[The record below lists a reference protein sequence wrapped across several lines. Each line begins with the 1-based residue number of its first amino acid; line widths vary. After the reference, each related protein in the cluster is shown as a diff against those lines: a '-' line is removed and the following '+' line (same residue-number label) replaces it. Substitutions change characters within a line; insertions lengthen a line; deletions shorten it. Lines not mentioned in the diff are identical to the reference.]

1 MTGNDTKKREITTLN
16 SAGKAPESR
25 VSQAI
30 GLEARTPEART
41 PEARTQAQ
49 SLTSRVIGPVAG
61 VGGLLFLMLFQGG
74 FFASGQIVPGI
85 VSEAQAGNAETM
97 TVEQTVK
104 PDFYQA
110 IGTVRSRNE
119 VDVVPRIIA
128 RILEIKVR
136 SGDRVKRGDVL
147 AVLDAKDLTSVVSQG
162 QDQLRS
168 VTASVGAADER
179 VKAARAA
186 LEMATRDLERNKTL
200 FEKNAIPR
208 RDYEQAMT
216 GFKQA
221 EAGVQ
226 QAIQQRNATSAQAS
240 AASQGIR
247 QAEVGLGYATVLSP
261 IDAIV
266 AERLADPGDLGN
278 PANVMLRLFD
288 PDALLLE
295 VPVREALVQE
305 VTLGATV
312 TYSVPSLARTFEG
325 SVREI
330 VPSVD
335 PRSRTFLIKVCIV
348 KSEGLMPGMFGSIR
362 VPLKSEKKVII
373 VPESAIIKT
382 GQLESVVEVEGG
394 RLLRRQIRSID
405 AGSGMREVVSGLK
418 SGQKILKVGNS
429 RS

>member
-1 MTGNDTKKREITTLN
+1 MTEVNNANK
-16 SAGKAPESR
+16 
-25 VSQAI
+25 
-30 GLEARTPEART
+30 
-41 PEARTQAQ
+41 Q
-49 SLTSRVIGPVAG
+49 SLTGRLIGPALG

-74 FFASGQIVPGI
+74 FFASGQIAPGMS
-85 VSEAQAGNAETM
+85 SEAQAGNVDTL
-97 TVEQTVK
+97 TVEQTAR

-136 SGDRVKRGDVL
+136 SGDVVKRGDVL
-147 AVLDAKDLTSVVSQG
+147 AILDAKDLSAVVSQG
-162 QDQLRS
+162 QEQLRA
-168 VTASVGAADER
+168 VTASVGAADEQ
-179 VKAARAA
+179 VKSAKAALDLATKEMERTRA
-186 LEMATRDLERNKTL
+186 L
-200 FEKNAIPR
+200 FEKNALAK
-208 RDYEQAMT
+208 RDYDQSIAA
-216 GFKQA
+216 FRQA
-221 EAGVQ
+221 EAGMQ
-226 QAIQQRNATSAQAS
+226 QAIQQRVAASAQA
-240 AASQGIR
+240 AAAGQGIK
-247 QAEVGLGYATVLSP
+247 QAEVGLGYATVVSP

-288 PDALLLE
+288 PATLLLE
-295 VPVREALVQE
+295 VPVRESLVQE
-305 VTLGATV
+305 VAIGSQV
-312 TYSVPSLARTFEG
+312 SYSVPSLGRTFEG
-325 SVREI
+325 TVREI

-335 PRSRTFLIKVCIV
+335 PRTRTFLVKVCID
-348 KSEGLMPGMFGSIR
+348 KSEGLMPGMFGTIR

-405 AGSGMREVVSGLK
+405 AGNGTREVISGLK
-418 SGQKILKVGNS
+418 PGQKILKVGNS

>member
-1 MTGNDTKKREITTLN
+1 MTEVNK
-16 SAGKAPESR
+16 
-25 VSQAI
+25 
-30 GLEARTPEART
+30 
-41 PEARTQAQ
+41 Q
-49 SLTSRVIGPVAG
+49 SLAGRLVGPVVG

-85 VSEAQAGNAETM
+85 SNEAQAGNVDAL
-97 TVEQTVK
+97 TVEQVAR

-136 SGDRVKRGDVL
+136 SGDVVKRGDVL
-147 AVLDAKDLTSVVSQG
+147 AVLDAKDLSAVVSQG
-162 QDQLRS
+162 QDQLRA
-168 VTASVGAADER
+168 VTASVGAADEQ
-179 VKAARAA
+179 VKSAKAAFDLASKEMERA
-186 LEMATRDLERNKTL
+186 RSL
-200 FEKNAIPR
+200 FEKNALAK
-208 RDYEQAMT
+208 RDYDQSIAA
-216 GFKQA
+216 FRQA
-221 EAGVQ
+221 EAGLQ
-226 QAIQQRNATSAQAS
+226 QAIQQRTAAS
-240 AASQGIR
+240 AYAAAAGQGIK
-247 QAEVGLGYATVLSP
+247 QAEVGLGYATVISP

-288 PDALLLE
+288 PATLLLE
-295 VPVREALVQE
+295 VPVRESLVQE
-305 VTLGATV
+305 VAVGSQV
-312 TYSVPSLARTFEG
+312 SYSVPSLGRTFEG
-325 SVREI
+325 TVREI

-335 PRSRTFLIKVCIV
+335 PRTRTFLVKVCID
-348 KSEGLMPGMFGSIR
+348 KSEGLMPGMFGTIR

-405 AGSGMREVVSGLK
+405 AGNGNREVISGLK
-418 SGQKILKVGNS
+418 PGQKILKVGNS

>member
-1 MTGNDTKKREITTLN
+1 MTEVNNANKK
-16 SAGKAPESR
+16 
-25 VSQAI
+25 
-30 GLEARTPEART
+30 
-41 PEARTQAQ
+41 
-49 SLTSRVIGPVAG
+49 SLTGRLIGPALG

-74 FFASGQIVPGI
+74 FFASGQIAPGMS
-85 VSEAQAGNAETM
+85 SEAQAGNVDTL
-97 TVEQTVK
+97 TVEQTAR

-136 SGDRVKRGDVL
+136 SGDVVKRGDVL
-147 AVLDAKDLTSVVSQG
+147 AILDAKDLSAVVSQG
-162 QDQLRS
+162 QEQLRA
-168 VTASVGAADER
+168 VTASVGAADEQ
-179 VKAARAA
+179 VKSAKAALDLATKEMERTRA
-186 LEMATRDLERNKTL
+186 L
-200 FEKNAIPR
+200 FEKNALAK
-208 RDYEQAMT
+208 RDYDQSIAA
-216 GFKQA
+216 FRQA
-221 EAGVQ
+221 EAGMQ
-226 QAIQQRNATSAQAS
+226 QAIQQRAAASAQA
-240 AASQGIR
+240 AAAGQGIK
-247 QAEVGLGYATVLSP
+247 QAEVGLGYATVVSP

-288 PDALLLE
+288 PATLLLE
-295 VPVREALVQE
+295 VPVRESLVQE
-305 VTLGATV
+305 VAIGSQV
-312 TYSVPSLARTFEG
+312 SYSVPSLGRTFEG
-325 SVREI
+325 TVREI

-335 PRSRTFLIKVCIV
+335 PRTRTFLVKVCID
-348 KSEGLMPGMFGSIR
+348 KSEGLMPGMFGTIR

-405 AGSGMREVVSGLK
+405 AGNGTREVISGLK
-418 SGQKILKVGNS
+418 PGQKILKVGNS

>member
-1 MTGNDTKKREITTLN
+1 MTGVNIADKNNKKSL
-16 SAGKAPESR
+16 
-25 VSQAI
+25 
-30 GLEARTPEART
+30 AR
-41 PEARTQAQ
+41 
-49 SLTSRVIGPVAG
+49 SLVGPVAG

-74 FFASGQIVPGI
+74 FFASGQIMPGI
-85 VSEAQAGNAETM
+85 GNEAQAGNTD
-97 TVEQTVK
+97 TLTIEQSVK

-119 VDVVPRIIA
+119 IDVVPRIIA

-136 SGDRVKRGDVL
+136 SGDVVKRGDVL
-147 AVLDAKDLTSVVSQG
+147 AVLDAKDLSAVVSQG
-162 QDQLRS
+162 QDQLRA
-168 VTASVGAADER
+168 VTASVGAADEQ
-179 VKAARAA
+179 VKSAKAALDLATK
-186 LEMATRDLERNKTL
+186 EMERTRSL
-200 FEKNAIPR
+200 FEKNALAK
-208 RDYEQAMT
+208 RDYDQSMAA
-216 GFKQA
+216 FRQA
-221 EAGVQ
+221 EAGLQ
-226 QAIQQRNATSAQAS
+226 QAIQQRAAAS
-240 AASQGIR
+240 ANAAAAGQGIR
-247 QAEVGLGYATVLSP
+247 QAEVGLGYATVVSP

-288 PDALLLE
+288 PATLLLE
-295 VPVREALVQE
+295 VPVRESLVQE
-305 VTLGATV
+305 VAIGSQV
-312 TYSVPSLARTFEG
+312 SYSVPSLGRTFEG

-335 PRSRTFLIKVCIV
+335 PRTRTFLVKVCID
-348 KSEGLMPGMFGSIR
+348 KSEGLMPGMFGTIR

-405 AGSGMREVVSGLK
+405 AGDGNREVISGLK
-418 SGQKILKVGNS
+418 PGQKILKVGNS

>member
-1 MTGNDTKKREITTLN
+1 MTEVNNANK
-16 SAGKAPESR
+16 
-25 VSQAI
+25 
-30 GLEARTPEART
+30 
-41 PEARTQAQ
+41 Q
-49 SLTSRVIGPVAG
+49 SLTGRLIGPALG

-74 FFASGQIVPGI
+74 FFASGQIAPGMS
-85 VSEAQAGNAETM
+85 SEAQAGNVDTL
-97 TVEQTVK
+97 TVEQTAR

-136 SGDRVKRGDVL
+136 SGDVVKRGDVL
-147 AVLDAKDLTSVVSQG
+147 AILDAKDLSAVVSQG
-162 QDQLRS
+162 QEQLRA
-168 VTASVGAADER
+168 VTASVGAADEQ
-179 VKAARAA
+179 VKSAKAALDLATKEMERTRA
-186 LEMATRDLERNKTL
+186 L
-200 FEKNAIPR
+200 FEKNALAK
-208 RDYEQAMT
+208 RDYDQSIAA
-216 GFKQA
+216 FRQA
-221 EAGVQ
+221 EAGMQ
-226 QAIQQRNATSAQAS
+226 QAIQQRAAASAQA
-240 AASQGIR
+240 AAAGQGIK
-247 QAEVGLGYATVLSP
+247 QAEVGLGYATVVSP

-288 PDALLLE
+288 PATLLLE
-295 VPVREALVQE
+295 VPVRESLVQE
-305 VTLGATV
+305 VAIGSQV
-312 TYSVPSLARTFEG
+312 SYSVPSLGRTFEG
-325 SVREI
+325 TVREI

-335 PRSRTFLIKVCIV
+335 PRTRTFLVKVCID
-348 KSEGLMPGMFGSIR
+348 KSEGLMPGMFGTIR

-405 AGSGMREVVSGLK
+405 AGNGTREVISGLK
-418 SGQKILKVGNS
+418 PGQKILKVGNS

>member
-1 MTGNDTKKREITTLN
+1 MTETNTENKNNKQPL
-16 SAGKAPESR
+16 
-25 VSQAI
+25 
-30 GLEARTPEART
+30 ARR
-41 PEARTQAQ
+41 
-49 SLTSRVIGPVAG
+49 LVGPVVG

-74 FFASGQIVPGI
+74 FFASGQIAPGI
-85 VSEAQAGNAETM
+85 SSETQAGNADTL
-97 TVEQTVK
+97 TVEQAVK

-136 SGDRVKRGDVL
+136 SGDVVKRGDVL
-147 AVLDAKDLTSVVSQG
+147 AVLDAKDLSAVVSQG
-162 QDQLRS
+162 QEQLRA
-168 VTASVGAADER
+168 VTASVGAADEQ
-179 VKAARAA
+179 VKSAKAALDLATKEMERTRA
-186 LEMATRDLERNKTL
+186 L
-200 FEKNAIPR
+200 FEKNALAK
-208 RDYEQAMT
+208 RDYDQSMAA
-216 GFKQA
+216 FRQA
-221 EAGVQ
+221 EAGMQ
-226 QAIQQRNATSAQAS
+226 QAIQQRAAASAQA
-240 AASQGIR
+240 AAAGQGIK
-247 QAEVGLGYATVLSP
+247 QAEVGLGYATIISP

-288 PDALLLE
+288 PESLLLE
-295 VPVREALVQE
+295 VPVRESLVQE
-305 VTLGATV
+305 VAIGSQV
-312 TYSVPSLARTFEG
+312 SYSVPSLGRTFEG

-335 PRSRTFLIKVCIV
+335 PRTRTFLVKVCID
-348 KSEGLMPGMFGSIR
+348 KSEGLMPGMFGTIR

-373 VPESAIIKT
+373 VPESAIIKA

-405 AGSGMREVVSGLK
+405 AGNGNREVISGLK
-418 SGQKILKVGNS
+418 PGQKILKVGNS

>member
-1 MTGNDTKKREITTLN
+1 MTETNTENKNNKQPL
-16 SAGKAPESR
+16 
-25 VSQAI
+25 
-30 GLEARTPEART
+30 ARR
-41 PEARTQAQ
+41 
-49 SLTSRVIGPVAG
+49 LVGPVVG

-74 FFASGQIVPGI
+74 FFASGQIAPGI
-85 VSEAQAGNAETM
+85 SSEAQAGNADTL
-97 TVEQTVK
+97 TVEQAVK

-136 SGDRVKRGDVL
+136 SGDVVKRGDVL
-147 AVLDAKDLTSVVSQG
+147 AVLDAKDLSAVVSQG
-162 QDQLRS
+162 QEQLRA
-168 VTASVGAADER
+168 VTASVGAADEQ
-179 VKAARAA
+179 VKSAKAALDLATKEMERTRA
-186 LEMATRDLERNKTL
+186 L
-200 FEKNAIPR
+200 FEKNALAK
-208 RDYEQAMT
+208 RDYDQSMAA
-216 GFKQA
+216 FRQA
-221 EAGVQ
+221 EAGMQ
-226 QAIQQRNATSAQAS
+226 QAIQQRAAASAQA
-240 AASQGIR
+240 AAAGQGIK
-247 QAEVGLGYATVLSP
+247 QAEVGLGYATIISP

-288 PDALLLE
+288 PESLLLE
-295 VPVREALVQE
+295 VPVRESLVQE
-305 VTLGATV
+305 VAIGSQV
-312 TYSVPSLARTFEG
+312 SYSVPSLGRTFEG

-335 PRSRTFLIKVCIV
+335 PRTRTFLVKVCID
-348 KSEGLMPGMFGSIR
+348 KSEGLMPGMFGTIR

-373 VPESAIIKT
+373 VPESAIIKA

-405 AGSGMREVVSGLK
+405 AGNGNREVISGLK
-418 SGQKILKVGNS
+418 PGQKILKVGNS

>member
-1 MTGNDTKKREITTLN
+1 MTETNTENKNNKQPL
-16 SAGKAPESR
+16 
-25 VSQAI
+25 
-30 GLEARTPEART
+30 ARR
-41 PEARTQAQ
+41 
-49 SLTSRVIGPVAG
+49 LVGPVVG

-74 FFASGQIVPGI
+74 FFASGQIAPGI
-85 VSEAQAGNAETM
+85 SSEAQAGNADTL
-97 TVEQTVK
+97 TVEQAVK

-136 SGDRVKRGDVL
+136 SGDVVKRGDVL
-147 AVLDAKDLTSVVSQG
+147 AVLDAKDLSAVVSQG
-162 QDQLRS
+162 QEQLRA
-168 VTASVGAADER
+168 VTASVGAADEQ
-179 VKAARAA
+179 VKSAKAALDLATKEMERTRA
-186 LEMATRDLERNKTL
+186 L
-200 FEKNAIPR
+200 FEKNALAK
-208 RDYEQAMT
+208 RDYDQSMAA
-216 GFKQA
+216 FRQA
-221 EAGVQ
+221 EAGMQ
-226 QAIQQRNATSAQAS
+226 QAIQQRAAASAQA
-240 AASQGIR
+240 AAAGQGIK
-247 QAEVGLGYATVLSP
+247 QAEVGLGYATIISP

-288 PDALLLE
+288 PESLLLE
-295 VPVREALVQE
+295 VPVRESLVQE
-305 VTLGATV
+305 VAIGSQV
-312 TYSVPSLARTFEG
+312 SYSVPSLGRTFEG

-335 PRSRTFLIKVCIV
+335 PRTRTFLVKVCID
-348 KSEGLMPGMFGSIR
+348 KSEGLMPGMFGTIR

-405 AGSGMREVVSGLK
+405 AGNGNREVISGLK
-418 SGQKILKVGNS
+418 PGQKILKVGNS

>member
-1 MTGNDTKKREITTLN
+1 MT
-16 SAGKAPESR
+16 
-25 VSQAI
+25 
-30 GLEARTPEART
+30 EANTENKNNKQPLAR
-41 PEARTQAQ
+41 R
-49 SLTSRVIGPVAG
+49 LVGPVVG

-74 FFASGQIVPGI
+74 FFASGQIAPGI
-85 VSEAQAGNAETM
+85 GSEAQAGNADTL
-97 TVEQTVK
+97 TVEQAVK

-136 SGDRVKRGDVL
+136 SGDVVKRGDVL
-147 AVLDAKDLTSVVSQG
+147 AVLDAKDLSAVVSQG
-162 QDQLRS
+162 QEQLRA
-168 VTASVGAADER
+168 VTASVGAADEQ
-179 VKAARAA
+179 VKSAKAALDLATKEMERTRA
-186 LEMATRDLERNKTL
+186 L
-200 FEKNAIPR
+200 FEKNALAK
-208 RDYEQAMT
+208 RDYDQSMAA
-216 GFKQA
+216 FRQA
-221 EAGVQ
+221 EAGMQ
-226 QAIQQRNATSAQAS
+226 QAIQQRTAASAQA
-240 AASQGIR
+240 AAAGQGIK
-247 QAEVGLGYATVLSP
+247 QAEVGLGYATIISP

-288 PDALLLE
+288 PESLLLE
-295 VPVREALVQE
+295 VPVRESLVQE
-305 VTLGATV
+305 VAIGSQV
-312 TYSVPSLARTFEG
+312 SYSVPSLGRTFEG

-335 PRSRTFLIKVCIV
+335 PRTRTFLVKVCID
-348 KSEGLMPGMFGSIR
+348 KSEGLMPGMFGTIK

-394 RLLRRQIRSID
+394 RLLRRQIRSIG
-405 AGSGMREVVSGLK
+405 AGNGNREVISGLK
-418 SGQKILKVGNS
+418 PGQKILKVGNS

>member
-1 MTGNDTKKREITTLN
+1 MT
-16 SAGKAPESR
+16 
-25 VSQAI
+25 
-30 GLEARTPEART
+30 EANTENKNNKQPLAR
-41 PEARTQAQ
+41 R
-49 SLTSRVIGPVAG
+49 LVGPVVG

-74 FFASGQIVPGI
+74 FFASGQIAPGI
-85 VSEAQAGNAETM
+85 SSEAQAGNADTL
-97 TVEQTVK
+97 TVEQAVK

-136 SGDRVKRGDVL
+136 SGDVVKRGDVL
-147 AVLDAKDLTSVVSQG
+147 AVLDAKDLSAVVSQG
-162 QDQLRS
+162 QEQLRA
-168 VTASVGAADER
+168 VTASVGAADEQ
-179 VKAARAA
+179 VKSAKAALDLATKEMERTRA
-186 LEMATRDLERNKTL
+186 L
-200 FEKNAIPR
+200 FEKNALAK
-208 RDYEQAMT
+208 RDYDQSMAA
-216 GFKQA
+216 FRQA
-221 EAGVQ
+221 EAGMQ
-226 QAIQQRNATSAQAS
+226 QAIQQRAAASAQA
-240 AASQGIR
+240 AAAGQGIK
-247 QAEVGLGYATVLSP
+247 QAEVGLGYATIISP

-288 PDALLLE
+288 PESLLLE
-295 VPVREALVQE
+295 VPVRESLVQE
-305 VTLGATV
+305 VAIGSQV
-312 TYSVPSLARTFEG
+312 SYSVPSLGRTFEG

-335 PRSRTFLIKVCIV
+335 PRTRTFLVKVCID
-348 KSEGLMPGMFGSIR
+348 KSEGLMPGMFGTIR

-405 AGSGMREVVSGLK
+405 AGDGKREVISGLK
-418 SGQKILKVGNS
+418 PGQKILKVGNS

>member
-1 MTGNDTKKREITTLN
+1 MTEVNTTKKQTLT
-16 SAGKAPESR
+16 GR
-25 VSQAI
+25 
-30 GLEARTPEART
+30 L
-41 PEARTQAQ
+41 
-49 SLTSRVIGPVAG
+49 IGPAIG

-85 VSEAQAGNAETM
+85 SNEAQAGNVDTL
-97 TVEQTVK
+97 TVEQTVH

-119 VDVVPRIIA
+119 IDVVPRIIA

-136 SGDRVKRGDVL
+136 SGDVVKRGDVL
-147 AVLDAKDLTSVVSQG
+147 AVLDAKDLSAVVSQG
-162 QDQLRS
+162 QEQLRA
-168 VTASVGAADER
+168 VTASVGAADEQ
-179 VKAARAA
+179 VKAAKAA
-186 LEMATRDLERNKTL
+186 LDLATKEMERTRAL
-200 FEKNAIPR
+200 FEKNALAK
-208 RDYEQAMT
+208 RDYDQSIAA
-216 GFKQA
+216 FRQA
-221 EAGVQ
+221 EAGMQ
-226 QAIQQRNATSAQAS
+226 QAIQQRAAASAQA
-240 AASQGIR
+240 AAAGQGIK
-247 QAEVGLGYATVLSP
+247 QAEVGLGYATVISP

-288 PDALLLE
+288 PASLLLE
-295 VPVREALVQE
+295 VPVRESLVQE
-305 VTLGATV
+305 VAIGSQV
-312 TYSVPSLARTFEG
+312 SYSVPSLGKTFEG
-325 SVREI
+325 TVREI

-335 PRSRTFLIKVCIV
+335 PRTRTFLVKVCID
-348 KSEGLMPGMFGSIR
+348 KSEGLMPGMFGTIR

-405 AGSGMREVVSGLK
+405 AGDGKREVISGLK
-418 SGQKILKVGNS
+418 PGQKILKVGNS

>member
-1 MTGNDTKKREITTLN
+1 MTEVNNANK
-16 SAGKAPESR
+16 
-25 VSQAI
+25 
-30 GLEARTPEART
+30 
-41 PEARTQAQ
+41 Q
-49 SLTSRVIGPVAG
+49 SLTGRLIGPALG

-74 FFASGQIVPGI
+74 FFASGQIAPGMS
-85 VSEAQAGNAETM
+85 SEAQAGNVDTL
-97 TVEQTVK
+97 TVEQTAR

-136 SGDRVKRGDVL
+136 SGDVVKRGDVL
-147 AVLDAKDLTSVVSQG
+147 AILDAKDLSAVVSQG
-162 QDQLRS
+162 QEQLRA
-168 VTASVGAADER
+168 VTASVGAADEQ
-179 VKAARAA
+179 VKSAKAALDLATKEMERTRA
-186 LEMATRDLERNKTL
+186 L
-200 FEKNAIPR
+200 FEKNALAK
-208 RDYEQAMT
+208 RDYDQSIAA
-216 GFKQA
+216 FRQA
-221 EAGVQ
+221 EAGMQ
-226 QAIQQRNATSAQAS
+226 QAIQQRAAASAQA
-240 AASQGIR
+240 AAAGQGIK
-247 QAEVGLGYATVLSP
+247 QAEVGLGYATVVSP

-288 PDALLLE
+288 PATLLLE
-295 VPVREALVQE
+295 VPVRESLVQE
-305 VTLGATV
+305 VAIGSQV
-312 TYSVPSLARTFEG
+312 SYSVPSLGRTFEG
-325 SVREI
+325 TVREI

-335 PRSRTFLIKVCIV
+335 PRTRTFLVKVCID
-348 KSEGLMPGMFGSIR
+348 KSEGLMPGMFGTIR

-405 AGSGMREVVSGLK
+405 AGNGNREVISGLK
-418 SGQKILKVGNS
+418 PGQKILKVGNS

>member
-1 MTGNDTKKREITTLN
+1 MNEVKEMPKTSI
-16 SAGKAPESR
+16 AGR
-25 VSQAI
+25 I
-30 GLEARTPEART
+30 
-41 PEARTQAQ
+41 
-49 SLTSRVIGPVAG
+49 IGPVTG
-61 VGGLLFLMLFQGG
+61 VVGLLLLMMVQGG
-74 FFASGQIVPGI
+74 YFASGQIAPGI
-85 VSEAQAGNAETM
+85 TSESPAGNAETM
-97 TVEQTVK
+97 TIESMAR

-136 SGDRVKRGDVL
+136 SGDSVKKGDVL
-147 AVLDAKDLTSVVSQG
+147 AILDAKDLSSVVSQG
-162 QDQLRS
+162 QDQLRA
-168 VTASVGAADER
+168 VTASVGAAEEQ
-179 VKAARAA
+179 VKAAKAA
-186 LEMATRDLERNKTL
+186 LDMATRELERTRSL
-200 FEKNAIPR
+200 FEKNALAK
-208 RDYEQAMT
+208 RDYEQSITA
-216 GFKQA
+216 FKQA

-226 QAIQQRNATSAQAS
+226 QAIQQRMAASAQA
-240 AASQGIR
+240 AAAGQGIK

-266 AERLADPGDLGN
+266 AERLVDPGDLGN
-278 PANVMLRLFD
+278 PASVMLRLFD
-288 PDALLLE
+288 PESLLLE

-335 PRSRTFLIKVCIV
+335 PHSRTFLVKVCIDN
-348 KSEGLMPGMFGSIR
+348 SAGLMPGMFGTIR

-394 RLLRRQIRSID
+394 RLLRRQIRSVD
-405 AGSGMREVVSGLK
+405 AGNGTREVVSGLK
-418 SGQKILKVGNS
+418 PGQIILKVGNS

>member
-1 MTGNDTKKREITTLN
+1 MTEVN
-16 SAGKAPESR
+16 KANK
-25 VSQAI
+25 
-30 GLEARTPEART
+30 
-41 PEARTQAQ
+41 Q
-49 SLTSRVIGPVAG
+49 SLTGRLIGPAIG

-85 VSEAQAGNAETM
+85 SNEAQAGNVDTL

-119 VDVVPRIIA
+119 IDVVPRIIA

-136 SGDRVKRGDVL
+136 SGDVVKRGDVL
-147 AVLDAKDLTSVVSQG
+147 AVLDAKDLSAVVSQG
-162 QDQLRS
+162 QEQLRA
-168 VTASVGAADER
+168 VTASVGAADEQ
-179 VKAARAA
+179 VKAAKAA
-186 LEMATRDLERNKTL
+186 LDLATKEMERTRAL
-200 FEKNAIPR
+200 FEKNALAK
-208 RDYEQAMT
+208 RDYDQSIAA
-216 GFKQA
+216 FRQA
-221 EAGVQ
+221 EAGMQ
-226 QAIQQRNATSAQAS
+226 QAIQQRAAASAQA
-240 AASQGIR
+240 AAAGQGIK
-247 QAEVGLGYATVLSP
+247 QAEVGLGYATVISP

-288 PDALLLE
+288 PESLLLE
-295 VPVREALVQE
+295 VPVRESLVQE
-305 VTLGATV
+305 VAIGSQV
-312 TYSVPSLARTFEG
+312 SYSVPSLGRTFEG

-335 PRSRTFLIKVCIV
+335 PRTRTFLVKVCID
-348 KSEGLMPGMFGSIR
+348 KSEGLMPGMFGTIR

-405 AGSGMREVVSGLK
+405 AGDSKREVISGLK
-418 SGQKILKVGNS
+418 PGQKILKVGNS